1 MAKIKSNLHTL
12 TDSAD
17 RILLLQGPVG
27 HFFRDF
33 ARWLEQR
40 GKQVFKINFNA
51 GDEAFYPT
59 TIPNTHAYRG
69 NTEDFP
75 AFLAE
80 FTANNKIDTVV
91 CFGDTRHYH
100 TVARQLAENTE
111 GIRFWAFEEGYFRPF
126 FITLEQGGVNDFSPL
141 PKEAAFFQ
149 MAYPRLAEQQYR
161 TPPTV
166 PGGFLP
172 VAAAATRTIP
182 TTARSTFG
190 TTSNFGACPASNA
203 PTIG

>member
-51 GDEAFYPT
+51 GDEAFYPA

-69 NTEDFP
+69 STEDFP

-80 FTANNKIDTVV
+80 FTTNNKIDTIA

-100 TVARQLAENTE
+100 TVARQLAKNTE

-141 PKEAAFFQ
+141 PKEMSDRA
-149 MAYPRLAEQQYR
+149 LQQQD
-161 TPPTV
+161 TV
-166 PGGFLP
+166 G
-172 VAAAATRTIP
+172 R
-182 TTARSTFG
+182 
-190 TTSNFGACPASNA
+190 
-203 PTIG
+203 IG

>member
-1 MAKIKSNLHTL
+1 MQGCSPNYLTINIEIIIMAKIKSNLHTL

-51 GDEAFYPT
+51 GDEAFYPA

-69 NTEDFP
+69 STEDFP
-75 AFLAE
+75 AFLAK
-80 FTANNKIDTVV
+80 FTTNNKIDTIA

-149 MAYPRLAEQQYR
+149 TAYPA
-161 TPPTV
+161 
-166 PGGFLP
+166 
-172 VAAAATRTIP
+172 
-182 TTARSTFG
+182 
-190 TTSNFGACPASNA
+190 
-203 PTIG
+203 